1 MTRGDVL
8 RYAIAFALRRAWL
21 STLRK
26 QAQSRNTCSS
36 SLIFSA
42 FSHLV
47 SQNDK
52 VIKGLT
58 EFAPALIYRESNA
71 IYVH

>member
-1 MTRGDVL
+1 MKL
-8 RYAIAFALRRAWL
+8 RPTSKDMLDLASNVAKTGHVIPAAGHAAR
-21 STLRK
+21 
-26 QAQSRNTCSS
+26 

-52 VIKGLT
+52 VIKGL
-58 EFAPALIYRESNA
+58 PNLLPP
-71 IYVH
+71 